1 VGVASSMEVFWS
13 FGPRLVLR
21 GKGELVVLC
30 DDGRCVDGIYVGAF
44 CAAEAFSLAWAFSA
58 GSLVAGFPGVA

>member
-1 VGVASSMEVFWS
+1 MEVFWS

-44 CAAEAFSLAWAFSA
+44 CAAEAFLFISNCTPLSSLLLEHHSRRHE
-58 GSLVAGFPGVA
+58 P